1 MAKVTGPLFSVTA
14 SGQFAKTL
22 TYDKRGFTRKY
33 VIPANPQSV
42 DQMVGRN
49 ILGDVQR
56 ELKQLGAVLRPTIKA
71 ALGYR
76 WNTLVIQELTA
87 NEAANFVA
95 YQAEWNAFTTGKAA
109 WVTADVATGLVNPA
123 GGCFYAVAKALY
135 DVAFRLTGDGLITEP
150 AEGNGATVGAEWI
163 DDTV

>member
-42 DQMVGRN
+42 DQMTVRN
-49 ILGDVQR
+49 ILGDIQR
-56 ELKQLGAVLRPTIKA
+56 ELKTLGLILRPQLKA

-76 WNTLVIQELTA
+76 WNTLIIQELTA
-87 NEAANFVA
+87 DDHAAFDA
-95 YQAEWNAFTTGKAA
+95 FQAEWAAMTTGKAA
-109 WVTADVATGLVNPA
+109 WVTADVALGLVNPA
-123 GGCFYAVAKALY
+123 GGCLFAVASALY
-135 DVAFRLTGDGLITEP
+135 DVALRVSGDGLITLPVE
-150 AEGNGATVGAEWI
+150 ANGATVGAEWI
-163 DDTV
+163 ADA